1 MDAQTYISPDL
12 ADYIKKCRTDNEL
25 IASENSTISDA
36 MCGLE
41 ITITGLH
48 VDDRT
53 CELLRRAMSV
63 ISTYHWVL
71 EMMQKGK

>member
-1 MDAQTYISPDL
+1 MDTQTYISPDL
-12 ADYIKKCRTDNEL
+12 AEYINKCRTDNEL
-25 IASENSTISDA
+25 IAAEHSTIADA

-41 ITITGLH
+41 ITISGFH

-53 CELLRRAMSV
+53 SELLRRAMSV

-71 EMMQKGK
+71 EMMQKNN

>member
-1 MDAQTYISPDL
+1 MNTQTYISPDL
-12 ADYIKKCRTDNEL
+12 ADYINKCRTDNEL
-25 IASENSTISDA
+25 IASENSTIADA

-53 CELLRRAMSV
+53 SELLRRAMSV

-71 EMMQKGK
+71 EMMQKEK